1 MPRAAGRYSGC
12 YVRAT
17 VSGDF
22 SDRTLASDAHLHTC
36 GAGTRGLFIVPYSR
50 QHGTVGDRTAVGAEP
65 TRLSLHACVVR
76 NHLRRLTS
84 IIHRDAV
91 DHTIPV
97 FPTVQD
103 CVA

>member
-36 GAGTRGLFIVPYSR
+36 GAGTRGLFIVLYSR
-50 QHGTVGDRTAVGAEP
+50 QHGTDGDANAAVAQ
-65 TRLSLHACVVR
+65 RLNYEMSA
-76 NHLRRLTS
+76 TS
-84 IIHRDAV
+84 V
-91 DHTIPV
+91 SSSQFSFST
-97 FPTVQD
+97 
-103 CVA
+103 